1 MSFDEIQNIFFQE
14 CEEGLANMEAC
25 FSLCRDGVQDDETIN
40 TIFRAVHSIKG
51 GAGAFGFEQL
61 RSFAHHYE
69 TLLDKLRNGVLT
81 LTPDLLST
89 LMAAFD
95 MLSDHVAAASG
106 ERDMPDDSGIM
117 DRLTAAMEEGGGEPS
132 SSAAEAPAETPSEPE
147 APAEEES
154 SSDIDGDFDFDDLLT
169 SLDAPAETE
178 DKKEPETTAT
188 VAEEKI
194 EESDAEDNAPKSWLL
209 WFKPDRHALDN
220 GSDPLL
226 LLRELDSLG
235 AEIVATD
242 YQELPTLEDINPE
255 ISYLGWWVRLP
266 ADTEEED
273 IRSVFEFVGDISEVV
288 LTREGDKNQK
298 IPSLPE
304 KAALKR
310 ITDQSE
316 KEALA
321 KIEAPKGD
329 KETTKA
335 VEKPAAKAPPASKPT
350 AKIEAAKKPASPT
363 PAVAPAKAP
372 PQPPRS
378 AAPAMAQTIRVDLE
392 KLDRLVNLVGELVI
406 TQAML
411 AQRLTDQGLSGSSEL
426 TDLDHLTRE
435 LQDSAMSIRAQ
446 PMKTVFSRVP
456 RIIREL
462 EGETGK
468 KVRLDVIGEMTE
480 VDKTVVE
487 RIGEPLT
494 HLIRNAVDHGLETP
508 EERVAAGKPQEG
520 VVTLAAEHRSGR
532 IIIRISDD
540 GKGMNR
546 TRILEKAIE
555 KGIVAPDQTLSD
567 DDIDNLIF
575 APGFSTAAKV
585 TNVSGRGVGMDV
597 VRKNVQALG
606 GRISI
611 NSRPG
616 FGSTFTLSL
625 PLTLAVLDGMIV
637 KVGDQT
643 FVIPL
648 GHIVESLQPNE
659 GEISGIGTREKLLN
673 VRGAY
678 VPIQSIGRE
687 LSVENAELDPFKSVL
702 IVVESDGGQ
711 AVLMVDQ
718 ILDQRQVV
726 VKSLEANYQAIAG
739 LAGATILGDGRVAL
753 ILDVDSLV
761 ARWRHDLHSSS
772 IGMAA

>member
-61 RSFAHHYE
+61 RGFAHHYE
-69 TLLDKLRNGVLT
+69 TLLDKLRNGALA
-81 LTPDLLST
+81 LTPELLST

-95 MLSDHVAAASG
+95 MLSDHVVAASG
-106 ERDMPDDSGIM
+106 ERETPDDSGVM
-117 DRLTAAMEEGGGEPS
+117 ERLTAAMSEEGGEAESPPEE
-132 SSAAEAPAETPSEPE
+132 AVAEAPPE
-147 APAEEES
+147 AEKTKEEDNS
-154 SSDIDGDFDFDDLLT
+154 FDISGDFDFDDLLT
-169 SLDAPAETE
+169 SLDAPTETE
-178 DKKEPETTAT
+178 DKKESETAEK
-188 VAEEKI
+188 AQEEKAGK
-194 EESDAEDNAPKSWLL
+194 DADADDGTPKGWLL
-209 WFKPDRHALDN
+209 WFRPDRHALDN

-235 AEIVATD
+235 AEIIATD
-242 YQELPTLEDINPE
+242 YQALPPLEDINPE
-255 ISYLGWWVRLP
+255 ISYLGWWIKLP
-266 ADTEEED
+266 AEAEEED
-273 IRSVFEFVGDISEVV
+273 IRSVFEFVGDISEII
-288 LTREGDKNQK
+288 LIREGSKDKK
-298 IPSLPE
+298 MPPLPE
-304 KAALKR
+304 KAGLKP
-310 ITDQSE
+310 ITDQAE

-321 KIEAPKGD
+321 KIKSS
-329 KETTKA
+329 KT
-335 VEKPAAKAPPASKPT
+335 EKPAAKTVDNPT
-350 AKIEAAKKPASPT
+350 AKKPAAPSAPPKPEVSAKK
-363 PAVAPAKAP
+363 PAAPAPTKAA
-372 PQPPRS
+372 PPRS
-378 AAPAMAQTIRVDLE
+378 AAPAMAQTIRVDLD

-508 EERVAAGKPQEG
+508 DERVAAGKPEEG

-540 GKGMNR
+540 GRGMNR

-648 GHIVESLQPNE
+648 GHIVESLQPNH
-659 GEISGIGTREKLLN
+659 GEISGIGTQEKLLN
-673 VRGAY
+673 VRGSY

-687 LSVENAELDPFKSVL
+687 LSVRGAELDPFKSVL

-726 VKSLEANYQAIAG
+726 VKSLEANYQAITG

-761 ARWRHDLHSSS
+761 ARWRRDLHSPS